1 MTSPQ
6 NTSGLKTKGAG
17 VVMLAGPGRS
27 TRMVYHA
34 LARHLTIDAVILEN
48 AVAAVPFLLR
58 RVRKVG
64 TLPVFGQILF
74 RTLATPWLRREARK
88 RIEEVKELAGLDDS
102 PIEEA
107 MLVRIPSVNSECAI
121 EALTSLNPRVVVVNG
136 TRIISKRT
144 LACTSAKFINMH
156 AGITPRYRGVH
167 GAYWALVENNRNAC
181 GVTVHLVD
189 KGIDTG
195 SILAQAAIDPS
206 REDNFITYPLLQL
219 AAGLPELAVAVRNA
233 LDGKIRTLDPPP
245 EESRLWSHP
254 TLSTYLRHRWWG
266 GVR

>member
-1 MTSPQ
+1 MAD
-6 NTSGLKTKGAG
+6 GAG

-34 LARHLTIDAVILEN
+34 LTRHFPIDAVIVEKP
-48 AVAAVPFLLR
+48 AAAVPFLLR
-58 RVRKVG
+58 RVKKIGALSVC
-64 TLPVFGQILF
+64 GQLLF
-74 RTLATPWLRREARK
+74 RALAAPWLRTEARK
-88 RIEEVKELAGLDDS
+88 RIEQIAALARLDDS

-107 MLVRIPSVNSECAI
+107 KLVRVPSVNSECAI
-121 EALTSLNPRVVVVNG
+121 RALTRLNPRVVVVNG
-136 TRIISKRT
+136 TRIISKRM
-144 LACTSAKFINMH
+144 LGSTSATFINMH

-167 GAYWALVENNRNAC
+167 GAYWALVENNRDAC

-219 AAGLPELAVAVRNA
+219 AAGLPKLADAIRTA
-233 LDGKIRTLDPPP
+233 LKGEIRTLDPPRAQ
-245 EESRLWSHP
+245 SKLWSHP
-254 TLSTYLRHRWWG
+254 TLSTYLRHRWCG